1 MTVSGSLALVGAFN
15 GSVRFTDADFPGD
28 TFTATVDY
36 GDGSVPVRLRPT
48 SKNFALS
55 HQYGLLGSHVVTVT
69 ITDEQG
75 VSGSGS
81 TTVVLL

>member
-1 MTVSGSLALVGAFN
+1 VTVNGSLALFGAFN
-15 GSVRFTDADFPGD
+15 GSVMFADADFAGD

-48 SKNFALS
+48 STNFTLS
-55 HQYGLLGSHVVTVT
+55 HHYGLLGSHIVTVT
-69 ITDEQG
+69 ITDEEG

-81 TTVVLL
+81 TTVLLL